1 MMIQLSESFIIMDC
15 QDWNPVVVRG
25 AQAKRPAG
33 QDRPKYSAEAE
44 RLRKIENADGP
55 VKTKTLSTES
65 RQAIVAARVANKWSQ
80 ADLNMRCAF
89 AANTIRDIEAGRMTP
104 SGGQLNT
111 LSRVLKVQLKLSS

>member
-1 MMIQLSESFIIMDC
+1 MDC

-25 AQAKRPAG
+25 VNAKRPG
-33 QDRPKYSAEAE
+33 TSQQDRPKYSAEAE